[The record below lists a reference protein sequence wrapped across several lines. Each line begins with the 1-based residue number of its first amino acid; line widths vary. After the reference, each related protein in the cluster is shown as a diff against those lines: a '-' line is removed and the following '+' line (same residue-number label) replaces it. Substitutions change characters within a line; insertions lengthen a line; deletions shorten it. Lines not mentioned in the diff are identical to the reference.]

1 MAYSDLELLARIVEC
16 EAGGEGETG
25 MKAVASVV
33 MNRVQVDYGEYGR
46 LYTIREVVYQRG
58 QFTCAMET
66 VGGVYNMQNI
76 YNMRPTQVHYDI
88 ANWAIAGNRLTNL
101 GFALWFY
108 NPFSV
113 TCRDNFPSR
122 VGEFVIRIGDHCF
135 YNPTPA
141 YAETEGGSAMPERRM
156 NQPETAHSQM
166 NRLRNRSD
174 FSEGADGSRSLD
186 NFNTPPQPSFDS
198 EEMRGS
204 MQAILAQ
211 NIGEYVVIEFLIGTE
226 NIVRKQG
233 MLYFVGRSFVT
244 LYDENVNNFI
254 VCDIFSVKFVYFY
267 MPGDRPRYNY
277 NLLPPISG
285 EPGMNARLR

>member
-1 MAYSDLELLARIVEC
+1 
-16 EAGGEGETG
+16 
-25 MKAVASVV
+25 
-33 MNRVQVDYGEYGR
+33 
-46 LYTIREVVYQRG
+46 
-58 QFTCAMET
+58 
-66 VGGVYNMQNI
+66 
-76 YNMRPTQVHYDI
+76 
-88 ANWAIAGNRLTNL
+88 
-101 GFALWFY
+101 
-108 NPFSV
+108 
-113 TCRDNFPSR
+113 
-122 VGEFVIRIGDHCF
+122 
-135 YNPTPA
+135 
-141 YAETEGGSAMPERRM
+141 MPERRM

-244 LYDENVNNFI
+244 LYDE
-254 VCDIFSVKFVYFY
+254 K
-267 MPGDRPRYNY
+267 REQ
-277 NLLPPISG
+277 LH
-285 EPGMNARLR
+285 RLRHLLGEVCLLLHARRQAPVQLQPAAAHQRRARHERPAAVKSKKRRLPGGGPSFLAMKSPGNAGACFFLELIPSSRPGCP

>member
-1 MAYSDLELLARIVEC
+1 
-16 EAGGEGETG
+16 
-25 MKAVASVV
+25 
-33 MNRVQVDYGEYGR
+33 
-46 LYTIREVVYQRG
+46 
-58 QFTCAMET
+58 
-66 VGGVYNMQNI
+66 
-76 YNMRPTQVHYDI
+76 
-88 ANWAIAGNRLTNL
+88 
-101 GFALWFY
+101 
-108 NPFSV
+108 
-113 TCRDNFPSR
+113 
-122 VGEFVIRIGDHCF
+122 
-135 YNPTPA
+135 
-141 YAETEGGSAMPERRM
+141 MPERRM

-254 VCDIFSVKFVYFY
+254 VCDIFSVTCRDNFPSRVGEFVIRIGDHCFY
-267 MPGDRPRYNY
+267 NPTPAYA
-277 NLLPPISG
+277 
-285 EPGMNARLR
+285 ET

>member
-1 MAYSDLELLARIVEC
+1 
-16 EAGGEGETG
+16 
-25 MKAVASVV
+25 
-33 MNRVQVDYGEYGR
+33 
-46 LYTIREVVYQRG
+46 
-58 QFTCAMET
+58 
-66 VGGVYNMQNI
+66 
-76 YNMRPTQVHYDI
+76 
-88 ANWAIAGNRLTNL
+88 
-101 GFALWFY
+101 
-108 NPFSV
+108 
-113 TCRDNFPSR
+113 
-122 VGEFVIRIGDHCF
+122 
-135 YNPTPA
+135 
-141 YAETEGGSAMPERRM
+141 MPERRM

-267 MPGDRPRYNY
+267 MPGDRPVSYTH
-277 NLLPPISG
+277 LTLPTTS
-285 EPGMNARLR
+285 LV